1 MKKTLLAFLLLGIFT
16 VLSGC
21 AVIDFLDGK
30 NFDHTRDDIPSRQYY
45 GGNGGGGHSH
55 H

>member
-1 MKKTLLAFLLLGIFT
+1 MKRVLLAFLLLGNLS

-21 AVIDFLDGK
+21 AVVDFLDGK
-30 NFDHTRDDIPSRQYY
+30 DFDHTRDDVPQQQYS
-45 GGNGGGGHSH
+45 GGGHSH